1 MKIGAEQMDFEFMT
15 SERIVFGIGTIKHI
29 GKIAS
34 TLGKQALIVCGSGS
48 VDLNPIIAQLKSF
61 DVNYEVFHVSKE
73 PNVETIEAGLKLS
86 KQNNSEFVIG
96 FGGGSVIDAAKAIAV
111 MMTNSGTLLDYLEII
126 GQGKPILHKP
136 ADVIAVPTT
145 AGTGTEVTKNAVISS
160 PEHKLKV
167 SLRSPMMIPKVALID
182 PELTISMPQAITAST
197 GMDALTQLIEAFTSK
212 QANPMTDSL
221 IREGVRRASRS
232 LRVAYH
238 EPGNIQARE
247 DMCLASLIGG
257 MALANAGLGAV
268 HGFAAVIG
276 GMFDAP
282 HGEVCACLLPAVV
295 QENIAAIKATNPDS
309 PYLDKYKEIAT
320 LLLDDEQANIEDSIK
335 YLVELKKDLKIR
347 NLSDFGIEQTNYSK
361 IVENARMASSMQKNP
376 IVLPEFRLYE
386 ILNIS

>member
-1 MKIGAEQMDFEFMT
+1 MKIGGEQMDFEFMT

-34 TLGKQALIVCGSGS
+34 MLGKQALIVCGSGS
-48 VDLNPIIAQLKSF
+48 VNLNPLITQLKSF

-86 KQNNSEFVIG
+86 KRSNCEFVIG
-96 FGGGSVIDAAKAIAV
+96 FGGGSIIDAAKAIAV

-221 IREGVRRASRS
+221 IGEGVRRASRS
-232 LRVAYH
+232 LRIAYH

-309 PYLDKYKEIAT
+309 PYLDKFKEIAT